1 MVISMLMKKRMK
13 ISKGGQVSIP
23 ATIRKRWGTT
33 TVTLEDQG
41 DEIVLKPAPDDPIE
55 AAAGAFAG
63 EGRGLRA
70 GDDPPRRARSGTRKP
85 KNASS
90 ACEGAAGRQRARSR

>member
-23 ATIRKRWGTT
+23 APIRKRWRTKT
-33 TVTLEDQG
+33 ITLDDQG
-41 DEIVLKPAPDDPIE
+41 DRLVLTPAPDDPIA

-63 EGRGLRA
+63 GPKIDWEEFKREEAEAEAEAEDRKLGR
-70 GDDPPRRARSGTRKP
+70 
-85 KNASS
+85 
-90 ACEGAAGRQRARSR
+90 

>member
-23 ATIRKRWGTT
+23 ALIRKRWGTT
-33 TVTLEDQG
+33 TILLEDRG
-41 DEIVLKPAPDDPIE
+41 EEIVLKPVPDDPIA

-63 EGRGLRA
+63 QGHGPGLDTIRQEEREA
-70 GDDPPRRARSGTRKP
+70 EREIEERKYG
-85 KNASS
+85 K
-90 ACEGAAGRQRARSR
+90 